1 MDFHQYQDPKD
12 LSILNFNDLPQFCED
27 LRAYIIET
35 ILNSGGH
42 FAANLGV
49 VELCVTLMKAYPVP
63 QHRYIWDVGHQS
75 YPFKILTHRKQ
86 QIKHIRTYDGI
97 SGFPKLTESTYD
109 SFGTGHSS
117 TAISAA
123 MGMAWAQFDL
133 PPSQQHTVI
142 SIVGDGALTGGMS
155 FEALNNL
162 KSNPLDVLIV
172 FNDNGMGIDPNAG
185 AIHQANAAELQS
197 WFEFFGLHYIGPVNG
212 HDIAELTTAI
222 HSIQAVKGPKL
233 LHVKTIKGKG
243 YAPAEIEQTK
253 WHSAP
258 KYVKVQPHSSP
269 KRAWHEAFG
278 DAMFD
283 LATKHPKVMGITPA
297 MPSSSGLSKAINAF
311 PERFVD
317 VTIAE
322 QHALTFAAGIA
333 QAGKKPFVA
342 IYSTFLQR
350 AYDQFIHD
358 IALQELPVTVC
369 IDRAGLVGEDGP
381 THHGAFDLAFLLP
394 IPNIQIWSPANENEL
409 VYALNESLNHP
420 QPVCIRY
427 PKGPLPAIETTFT
440 QPLTWLKQLS
450 DSRILCITTGK
461 TTELLGE
468 IEEHL
473 EPLFVDWLHLARL
486 KPLPPI
492 TNLASY
498 TQIIT
503 IEDGIITGGIG
514 NFLKQELGPQTPAQW
529 HHLGINDTFIT
540 HGNNSILYELA
551 GYGPKA
557 ILKRLQDLS
566 AT

>member
-12 LSILNFNDLPQFCED
+12 LSILNLNDLPQFCED
-27 LRAYIIET
+27 LRTYIIDT

-49 VELCVTLMKAYPVP
+49 VELCVTLMKSYPVP

-75 YPFKILTHRKQ
+75 YPFKILTHRKE
-86 QIKHIRTYDGI
+86 QIKYIRTFEGI
-97 SGFPKLTESTYD
+97 SGFPKLTESPFD

-123 MGMAWAQFDL
+123 MGMAWAQYDK
-133 PPSQQHTVI
+133 PISQQNTVI

-162 KSNPLDVLIV
+162 KNNPLDILIV

-185 AIHQANAAELQS
+185 AIHQANATELQS
-197 WFEFFGLHYIGPVNG
+197 WFEFFGLHYNGPVNG
-212 HDIAELTTAI
+212 HDVFALTTAI
-222 HSIQAVKGPKL
+222 ESIQKVKGPKL

-243 YAPAEIEQTK
+243 YSPAEMEQTK

-278 DAMFD
+278 DAILDM
-283 LATKHPKVMGITPA
+283 ATKHPNIMGITPA

-394 IPNIQIWSPANENEL
+394 IPNIQLWSPGNENEL
-409 VYALNESLNHP
+409 VFALNESLNHH
-420 QPVCIRY
+420 QTICIRY
-427 PKGPLPAIETTFT
+427 PKGALPTIKTAFN
-440 QPLTWLKQLS
+440 QPLTWLKQNV

-473 EPLFVDWLHLARL
+473 EPLFVDWLHLARI

-492 TNLASY
+492 TNLDSY
-498 TQIIT
+498 THIIT
-503 IEDGIITGGIG
+503 IEDGIITGGMG
-514 NFLKQELGPQTPAQW
+514 NYLKQEVGSQTTAKWQ
-529 HHLGINDTFIT
+529 HLGIDDAFIT

-557 ILKRLQDLS
+557 ILKQLQLLN